1 VTVVKVGKD
10 EKEFD
15 GNVSI
20 NNLRSVATTA
30 LYTAATG
37 VSEIL
42 RHAGVRHTIGGGV
55 AVCCNGY
62 GRTTQNVD
70 YVVGK
75 CAFEYRDKALFLRPE
90 LPVRYL
96 GIPIHYVAPSNPF
109 EQAMLDQYLT
119 VPAHGVVPVLP
130 LNPLIVMKLI
140 AHRHKDRADIV
151 ELLKRCAGPT
161 VESALAFVAENLPS
175 QKDVFE
181 GLVADAEAETVAEG
195 GV

>member
-1 VTVVKVGKD
+1 VTVIKVEKDGK
-10 EKEFD
+10 FD

-20 NNLRSVATTA
+20 NNLRSIATLS
-30 LYTAATG
+30 LYAAATG

-42 RHAGVRHTIGGGV
+42 RHAGVRHVVGGGV

-96 GIPIHYVAPSNPF
+96 GIPIHYVAPTNTF

-119 VPAHGVVPVLP
+119 IPNRGDIPVLP

-151 ELLKRCAGPT
+151 ELLKRCSGGA

-175 QKDVFE
+175 QKEVFD
-181 GLVADAEAETVAEG
+181 GLVADAEAEIVEEG